1 MYKFLHI
8 AAAVCLSTIASAQH
22 SVDHRLT
29 VALSGDADF
38 DSIQGA
44 IDSLSVSPT
53 VRTTILIYTG
63 TYTEDVVLDSDA
75 GNVDLVG
82 IDPIGV
88 VIEPPANTDAVTI
101 KGVGA
106 RNNSVQNLTIRTED
120 DTLGEGRGIVIAKD
134 GTGDDPSAI
143 QIIGVRIET
152 AGDSSAAID
161 MEDACSDIQISNVY
175 IRNTGDF
182 SPAIDGELG
191 TDVMVTGCD
200 FSCHDGRLLP
210 GDDWV
215 ITTSVL
221 ETVVRAT
228 GGSAADD
235 TAPIEL
241 RGHNNLIVDNCTL
254 RGRGYGMVIQND
266 SDNVVVSNCDIEGAH
281 AGVRINCGTNI
292 RFQGCRIAANSDLGL
307 LPSITAEYFGARV
320 SQSATG
326 CTTLSSVVFTG
337 CEISAYSDRSGRDAI
352 GVLVEDA
359 PADGPARFL
368 DCTIMAE
375 VTSNGDRAFGVAA
388 GDFGSTP
395 AGDPDSV
402 ALVGGSIDT
411 VNGNERE
418 TDVYDLYN
426 ESPDDEIWIR
436 TTGTAFSRWFGEIGA
451 AVGEEVE
458 VLRVVNIPSATNSK
472 VLSARTLIGVEQTIT
487 TGISN
492 PETYRVLSI
501 TGNRSGMAGDV
512 IIIGQDWGL
521 RPITDSIALNG
532 TATVKGVKAF
542 RRVDKIIL
550 PAWTTALN
558 GETVSVGTT
567 ETLGLHSPIS
577 VTGDLLQIGQ
587 KASAASAYTLQSTVP
602 TPSVLRGTVDT
613 APISPAD
620 GDSIEFTYRASK

>member
-1 MYKFLHI
+1 MHRLLCI
-8 AAAVCLSTIASAQH
+8 ATIASLATVAQAQH
-22 SVDHRLT
+22 GFSHTFTVDP
-29 VALSGDADF
+29 SGSADF
-38 DSIQGA
+38 TTIQGA
-44 IDSLSVSPT
+44 INGVPAVSRPA
-53 VRTTILIYTG
+53 TILIYAG
-63 TYTEDVVLDSDA
+63 TYAEAVTLSDP
-75 GNVDLVG
+75 DIDIIG
-82 IDPIGV
+82 IDPISV
-88 VIEPPANTDAVTI
+88 VIEPPADTDAVTI
-101 KGVGA
+101 EGVGVL
-106 RNNSVQNLTIRTED
+106 NNSVQNLTIRTDD

-161 MEDACSDIQISNVY
+161 MEDACSDIQIDGVY
-175 IRNTGDF
+175 IRNSGDF
-182 SPAIDGELG
+182 SPAIDGELAS
-191 TDVMVTGCD
+191 DVYVTGCD
-200 FSCHDGRLLP
+200 FSSHDGRLLP

-221 ETVVRAT
+221 ETVVRSS
-228 GGSAADD
+228 GSAADD
-235 TAPIEL
+235 TAPIEC
-241 RGHNNLIVDNCTL
+241 RGHSNLIVDNCTL
-254 RGRGYGMVIQND
+254 RGRGFGINIQND
-266 SDNVVVSNCDIEGAH
+266 ADNVLVTNCDIEGAH

-307 LPSITAEYFGARV
+307 LPAVTNNYVGVRV
-320 SQSATG
+320 RESATE
-326 CTTLSSVVFTG
+326 CTTLRSILFTG
-337 CEISAYSDRSGRDAI
+337 CEISAYSDRTGRDAI

-359 PADGPARFL
+359 PADGPAQFL
-368 DCTIMAE
+368 NCTIMAE

-388 GDFGSTP
+388 GDLGSTP

-411 VNGNERE
+411 INGNERE

-458 VLRVVNIPSATNSK
+458 VLRVVNIPSATNNR

-487 TGISN
+487 TNITD
-492 PETYRVLSI
+492 PDIYRVLSI
-501 TGNRSGMAGDV
+501 TGNTSGMAGDV
-512 IIIGQDWGL
+512 IVIGRDWGL
-521 RPITDSIALNG
+521 RPITDSIALDG

-542 RRVDKIIL
+542 REVDKIIL

-558 GETVSVGTT
+558 GETVSIGTT
-567 ETLGLHSPIS
+567 ETLGLHAPIS
-577 VTGDLLQIGQ
+577 VTGDLLQLGQ

-602 TPSVLRGTVDT
+602 TPSVLRGTVDISS
-613 APISPAD
+613 ISPAD

>member
-1 MYKFLHI
+1 MYRLLLI
-8 AAAVCLSTIASAQH
+8 ASAVCLSTTASAQH
-22 SVDHRLT
+22 SLDHTLT
-29 VALSGDADF
+29 VDLSGDADF

-63 TYTEDVVLDSDA
+63 TYNEDLVLDSDA

-82 IDPIGV
+82 VDPIGV

-106 RNNSVQNLTIRTED
+106 RNNSVQNLTIRTDD

-161 MEDACSDIQISNVY
+161 LEDACSDIQISDVY

-191 TDVMVTGCD
+191 TDVIVTGCD

-210 GDDWV
+210 GEGWV
-215 ITTSVL
+215 ITGSVL
-221 ETVVRAT
+221 ETVIRAT

-241 RGHNNLIVDNCTL
+241 RGHDNLIVDNCML
-254 RGRGYGMVIQND
+254 RGRGYGIVIQND

-292 RFQGCRIAANSDLGL
+292 RFQGCRIVANSDLGL
-307 LPSITAEYFGARV
+307 LPSITAEYIGARV
-320 SQSATG
+320 SESATG

-451 AVGEEVE
+451 AVGEEVD
-458 VLRVVNIPSATNSK
+458 VLRVVDIPSAGNAT
-472 VLSARTLIGVEQTIT
+472 VLMATALVGTEQTIT
-487 TGISN
+487 SLITDPDI
-492 PETYRVLSI
+492 YRVLSV
-501 TGNRSGMAGDV
+501 TGNKSSISGDV
-512 IIIGQDWGL
+512 IIIGKDWAL
-521 RPITDSIALNG
+521 RPITDSIALDG
-532 TATVKGVKAF
+532 TVTVKGVKAF
-542 RRVDKIIL
+542 REVDKIIL
-550 PAWTTALN
+550 PPMTPMTI
-558 GETVSVGTT
+558 GETVSIGTT
-567 ETLGLHSPIS
+567 ETLGLHAPIS
-577 VTGDLLQIGQ
+577 RSGDLLQVGQ
-587 KASAASAYTLQSTVP
+587 KASAAASYTLQSTVP

-613 APISPAD
+613 SPISPAD